1 MVTKSHVPI
10 IGPVIITAGI
20 ALIAIILIRAIS
32 KESTRPSRRFA
43 PAWMP
48 KSAPGPSK
56 STSDEGFVVLR
67 FRVVVC

>member
-1 MVTKSHVPI
+1 MVTKSHVPS
-10 IGPVIITAGI
+10 IGPVIIIVGI
-20 ALIAIILIRAIS
+20 ALIRAIS

-56 STSDEGFVVLR
+56 STSDAGFVVLR